1 MYRILVSICRPNFS
15 LYLFL
20 TLSGVWQAHQLIP
33 NCDLVKVRAVFKIRL
48 EKLDTDKGELALYF
62 EGPHPHYEKTVTNE
76 EQGKNWG
83 VKDFDSNTL
92 IRFRDTSPTW

>member
-1 MYRILVSICRPNFS
+1 MSLILVRLEPS
-15 LYLFL
+15 
-20 TLSGVWQAHQLIP
+20 TLKRTGVWQAHQLIP
-33 NCDLVKVRAVFKIRL
+33 SEDIYKVKAIFKIKL

-62 EGPHPHYEKTVTNE
+62 EGPHPFYEKTITKE